1 MQHRSGHL
9 YPRSTADAMQKPAPK
24 TAAADTH
31 HVSASANNYDVFC
44 MLEDALDENRV
55 GGQSLRASVAPSHVS
70 STTGPFKQNSWK
82 MKTESQPL
90 IDLKQSGES
99 GAAARSLGRS
109 TSTAAPLSKRNS
121 GLPVLNALS
130 LPLERDRAHSS
141 QFRAERFTLEE
152 VREEHTESFKSAY
165 PHKEGTG
172 KVEAPTTATAPVAP
186 AEKQPAAPRRWSML
200 RMFTTGKKSDGMS
213 SPASTPIAAVA
224 GGKSAAGS
232 TGERTPYSQGA
243 SEAHRSMMN
252 TSQPAPQSSAPFV
265 PQLDSA
271 RSGITLHDPH
281 SSYST
286 HRRPSSSHHAGGA
299 DPYQFT
305 TPNSTPQ
312 WYTPAANSGTPSYI
326 TSAARNSATSANAG
340 MSRDVLRAAQ
350 QATPEQARAV
360 LQKFQSIRSR
370 QRAQSTLAPGL

>member
-1 MQHRSGHL
+1 MAAL
-9 YPRSTADAMQKPAPK
+9 K
-24 TAAADTH
+24 AAAEDTH

-44 MLEDALDENRV
+44 MLEDALDESRA

-82 MKTESQPL
+82 MKTESKPL

-99 GAAARSLGRS
+99 GAGARSVSRSAS
-109 TSTAAPLSKRNS
+109 TSAPMAKRNS

-130 LPLERDRAHSS
+130 LPLERERAHSS
-141 QFRAERFTLEE
+141 QLRAERFTLEE
-152 VREEHTESFKSAY
+152 VREEHIESFTAAY
-165 PHKEGTG
+165 PHKQGSG
-172 KVEAPTTATAPVAP
+172 KVEVPTAPTATVP
-186 AEKQPAAPRRWSML
+186 AVEKPPAASRGWSML
-200 RMFTTGKKSDGMS
+200 RMFTTGKKSGGVA
-213 SPASTPIAAVA
+213 SPARTPTAAVP

-232 TGERTPYSQGA
+232 TGGRTQYSQRA
-243 SEAHRSMMN
+243 SESQRSMMHS
-252 TSQPAPQSSAPFV
+252 SQPATQPSAPFL
-265 PQLDSA
+265 PQQDSI

-286 HRRPSSSHHAGGA
+286 RRQSSSHHAGGA

-326 TSAARNSATSANAG
+326 TPAARDSAVSVNAG
-340 MSRDVLRAAQ
+340 QSRDMLRAAQ

-370 QRAQSTLAPGL
+370 QRGQSVLAPGL